1 MSSSSMHNNLGSW
14 NFWELGW
21 AFILKILG
29 FFSYKKTKFIFIIM
43 VAVIILKLLKNEK
56 IELLYWWGFV
66 YLRD

>member
-1 MSSSSMHNNLGSW
+1 MHNNLGSW

-21 AFILKILG
+21 SFILKILG
-29 FFSYKKTKFIFIIM
+29 FFSYKKIWFIFIIM

-56 IELLYWWGFV
+56 IELLYWWGFEGVV